1 MDRWSSLIFLLFLHI
16 WDCPSANGAD
26 ALVNALVNLEKVLLA
41 EKRLR
46 GRVHNLAEELK
57 QEII

>member
-1 MDRWSSLIFLLFLHI
+1 MGRWSSLFFLLFLHI

-26 ALVNALVNLEKVLLA
+26 ALVNLEKVLLA